1 MTTRRDLRWKKEDSM
16 ARFRLSIA
24 SLMVVMIPLAIGLAA
39 FQSATQLWVNLI
51 FNLVVAVLLLALYKA
66 KCSQGIDGAWWA
78 GFASFDWCHLVVGL
92 LGNSVAHYGVQPEL
106 LTAEI
111 TWRVLGLLEPDAS
124 ATALQRVIAR
134 ALVVHCVMSLLFAM
148 LGATV
153 FRYFAARRL
162 ASDHARRQLGEN
174 SPSARLIGWP
184 AEFFSGI
191 AGFDRFARQE

>member
-1 MTTRRDLRWKKEDSM
+1 MPARREMPRKKEDSM

-39 FQSATQLWVNLI
+39 IRSATQLWVNLV
-51 FNLVVAVLLLALYKA
+51 FNLVVAVLLMALYKA

-78 GFASFDWCHLVVGL
+78 GFASFGWCHLVLGL
-92 LGNSVAHYGVQPEL
+92 LGNSFAQHYGVEPLL

-111 TWRVLGLLEPDAS
+111 TWRVLDLLEPDSS
-124 ATALQRVIAR
+124 AADLQRVIAR
-134 ALVVHCVMSLLFAM
+134 TLVVHCVVSLFFAL

-162 ASDHARRQLGEN
+162 ESDHARRQLGGN
-174 SPSARLIGWP
+174 SPSA
-184 AEFFSGI
+184 
-191 AGFDRFARQE
+191 

>member
-1 MTTRRDLRWKKEDSM
+1 MPARREMPRKKEDSM
-16 ARFRLSIA
+16 ARLRLSIA

-78 GFASFDWCHLVVGL
+78 GFASFGWCHLVLGL

-111 TWRVLGLLEPDAS
+111 TWRVLGLLESDTSVA
-124 ATALQRVIAR
+124 ALQRVIAR
-134 ALVVHCVMSLLFAM
+134 ALVVHCFMSLLIAL
-148 LGATV
+148 LGATI

-162 ASDHARRQLGEN
+162 ASDGARRPLGAN
-174 SPSARLIGWP
+174 SPSA
-184 AEFFSGI
+184 
-191 AGFDRFARQE
+191 